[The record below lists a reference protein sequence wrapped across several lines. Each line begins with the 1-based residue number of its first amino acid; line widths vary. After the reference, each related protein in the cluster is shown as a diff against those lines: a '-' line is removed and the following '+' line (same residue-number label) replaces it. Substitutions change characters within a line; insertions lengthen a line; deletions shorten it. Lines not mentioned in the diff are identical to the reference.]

1 MRTAADIGMAGGAIA
16 LALVKYLIYNGDL
29 SPTQAKAIMTDA
41 QKGSLTFPIVWRPLA
56 LSGIFTRESPG
67 RKKIFFNRPKSGSI
81 FCDRSRLEQKL
92 RAPPRASNT
101 LSPARR

>member
-41 QKGSLTFPIVWRPLA
+41 QKGLTDFPDSVEA
-56 LSGIFTRESPG
+56 
-67 RKKIFFNRPKSGSI
+67 
-81 FCDRSRLEQKL
+81 
-92 RAPPRASNT
+92 
-101 LSPARR
+101 ARVIRDIYERIDKAEENFL